1 MPDDDKREQP
11 SEQFDQHDQYEAG
24 QRSIT
29 KRDAPGRRELI
40 RQQKA
45 RRLGA
50 RPFIILGVIILLG
63 LAAVPAYA
71 FVQSYVFPPREVAV
85 RVEDVT
91 YTRGDVVDFI
101 RFNQRITED
110 LGVEFELGTSL
121 FEALQTIADNEISY
135 QVAPRLGIAVDPA
148 EVDRT
153 IEAILGFN
161 LTEEERRSPEVQSSI
176 EERKRQF
183 LNEVG
188 LDEET
193 YRNIVRKD
201 IFKQRVRSYV
211 ADSVPRIQ
219 PQARV
224 YEIVLS
230 QPDVQVL
237 QRIERR
243 LAAGTS
249 AEDVAL
255 EFSEDPDVRR
265 DRGDRGWVPQ
275 NVVPEIDNLLF
286 GQREDGSRV
295 LPIGVPSDPVF
306 DSNGGFYN
314 VYVVSEFTEAREVDP
329 EPFETLT
336 DRALTR
342 FLNEE
347 RRNLDVFVA
356 LNDRVYNWVNEQVR
370 LASLRPSPTPQGP
383 QFPGL
388 QQ

>member
-1 MPDDDKREQP
+1 FP
-11 SEQFDQHDQYEAG
+11 
-24 QRSIT
+24 
-29 KRDAPGRRELI
+29 PGRRELI
-40 RQQKA
+40 RHQKA

-50 RPFIILGVIILLG
+50 RPFIVLGVIILLG

-110 LGVEFELGTSL
+110 LGVEFQLGTSL

-135 QVAPRLGIAVDPA
+135 QVAPRLGISVDPA

-153 IEAILGFN
+153 IESLLGFN
-161 LTEEERRSPEVQSSI
+161 LTDEERRSPEVQSNI
-176 EERKRQF
+176 AERKRQF

-188 LDEET
+188 LNEET
-193 YRNIVRKD
+193 YREIVRKD
-201 IFKQRVRSYV
+201 TFKQRVRSYV
-211 ADSVPRIQ
+211 ADSVPLIQ

-230 QPDVQVL
+230 SPDVQVL

-243 LAAGTS
+243 LSGGAS

-275 NVVPEIDNLLF
+275 NVVLEIDNLLF

-295 LPIGVPSDPVF
+295 LPIGVPSDPIF

-314 VYVVSEFTEAREVDP
+314 VYVVTEFTEAREVDP

-347 RRNLDVFVA
+347 RQELDVFVA

-370 LASLRPSPTPQGP
+370 LASLRPTPTPPGP

-388 QQ
+388 PQ